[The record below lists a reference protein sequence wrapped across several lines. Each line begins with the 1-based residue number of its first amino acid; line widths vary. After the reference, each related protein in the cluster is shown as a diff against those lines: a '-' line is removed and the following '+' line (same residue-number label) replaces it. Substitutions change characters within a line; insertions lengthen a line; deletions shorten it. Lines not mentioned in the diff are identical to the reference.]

1 MSTMCQVSSVFI
13 LSYVQSEALRTFC
26 ILSSLA
32 ILYLF
37 VFQMTIFLP
46 LYCLDNKRIK
56 NGKSDLLL
64 CLKKRETKNTQSY
77 FKPWFQK
84 NFVPLIFTSPFK
96 IVTVV
101 ISVCLITLGGMAMVE
116 MPLGVNTQILI
127 RDNTE
132 TGKYYQ
138 VRRDQGETGPIGFLV
153 FANLNQTTT
162 DDLVRI

>member
-1 MSTMCQVSSVFI
+1 M
-13 LSYVQSEALRTFC
+13 
-26 ILSSLA
+26 
-32 ILYLF
+32 
-37 VFQMTIFLP
+37 
-46 LYCLDNKRIK
+46 
-56 NGKSDLLL
+56 
-64 CLKKRETKNTQSY
+64 
-77 FKPWFQK
+77 
-84 NFVPLIFTSPFK
+84 PLIFTSPFK